1 MKIVLPFPDMQLLH
15 SHAKGNSHFSK
26 SLATKRARELS
37 HYIGLDMLNR
47 SKCSRIVGPCCICY
61 EIYVPDNRRRDT
73 VNILQA
79 CKPYVDGI
87 VSSGLVEDD
96 CWQKM
101 VLYNVDVAIDK
112 EDPRVVINLHAIAAK
127 GDLMA
132 L

>member
-1 MKIVLPFPDMQLLH
+1 MKITLPFPDMQKLH
-15 SHAKGNSHFSK
+15 SHARGNSHYAK
-26 SLATKRARELS
+26 TKATKEARALAHVTCLS
-37 HYIGLDMLNR
+37 LHYP
-47 SKCSRIVGPCCICY
+47 RIVGKCCICY
-61 EIYVPDNRRRDT
+61 EIYVPDNRKRDT

-101 VLYNVDVAIDK
+101 VVYNVEVAIDA
-112 EDPRVVINLHAIAAK
+112 EDPRIVISLHPIDVK
-127 GDLMA
+127 GDLLA